1 MKEIMINIF
10 GLIIGVLFMIF
21 LFLVFLTPEK
31 DKFGNYTNFSK
42 YWTSDEYFCSHF
54 DIGGSYCNKINNK

>member
-10 GLIIGVLFMIF
+10 GLIIGVLFMTF

-31 DKFGNYTNFSK
+31 DKFGNYTSFSK

-54 DIGGSYCNKINNK
+54 DICNKINNK

>member
-1 MKEIMINIF
+1 MREFFGNIF

-31 DKFGNYTNFSK
+31 DKFGNYTSFRK

>member
-1 MKEIMINIF
+1 MKGIMGDIF

-31 DKFGNYTNFSK
+31 DKFGNYTSFRK

-54 DIGGSYCNKINNK
+54 NIGGSYCNKINK